1 MYFCFQISIKLFDY
15 FLKSVKWGFFIFYFL
30 ANFNEYQ
37 SYETHY
43 VTMRVM
49 TIHINIIIIPR
60 LMSKRLN
67 GAFQM
72 GGENEP
78 FQGTKSQDRPHPQNQ
93 QRKCGVTNFKALSV
107 LSVGSESFFALLLYY
122 IGCVGSSQLTRQNT
136 AIVMPKLHS
145 IYHHFNTRTS
155 INQNRH
161 SHKPN
166 SITNSPTSLALPP
179 TDTLAKQAQ
188 LSCISSGFCFLNE
201 TNKFRCLSSVKSKHA
216 QMIKMGKIWNSD
228 DMVKSLIF
236 HYLEFR
242 DFTSAAKAFF
252 LYFSRSYADWSS
264 FLEDYESFGGEVQEL
279 LEVWGELHG
288 KGVIFRSRI
297 LTIILKL
304 CTKLTVFW
312 LGVEVHASLIKRGF
326 DFDVH
331 LKCALMNFY
340 GKCRDVES
348 ANKLFSEVSDLE
360 DDLLWNEIIMV
371 NLRNE
376 KWENAI
382 KLFREMQF
390 SSAKAIS
397 RTIVKMLQA
406 CAKVGAFHEGKQIH
420 GYVLKSALESNL
432 SVCNCLISM
441 YSRNNKLELA
451 TRVFYSMKDHNLSS
465 WNSMISSYTGL
476 GYVDVAWSLFNKMNS
491 SRIQP
496 DIITWNCLLSGHFTH
511 GSYQNVLTLLR
522 GMQSFGFRP
531 NASSVSVVLQAVTE
545 LRLLKYGRESHGYI
559 LRNGL
564 DYDLY
569 VGTSL
574 MDMYVKNDCLQ
585 NAQEVFDNMKNRNI
599 VAWNSLISGYCFK
612 GLFVN
617 AKKML
622 NQMEEEEIK
631 PDLVSWN
638 SLVSGYSIWGQ
649 SKEALVIIHHMKNSG
664 IYPNVVTWTS
674 LISGSLQN
682 ETYRESLKFF
692 IQMQQEDI
700 KPNSTTMSSLLRTC
714 GGLGLLQ
721 NGKEIHCLCLKN
733 GFIKDAYVATGLID
747 MYSKSGNL
755 KSAREVFRKSA
766 NKTLASWNCMIMGFA
781 IYGNGKEAILLF
793 HELLETGFQPDAI
806 TFTALLAACKNSGL
820 VEEGWKYFDSMSTDY
835 NIIPTIE
842 HYSCMVDLLGKAGY
856 LDEAWDFIR
865 TMPFKPDAT
874 IWGALLGSC
883 RIHGHLEY
891 AEIASRR
898 LFKLEPC
905 NSANYNLMMNL
916 LAMSNRW
923 EDVERLRH
931 SMDEVGVKSV
941 LVWSWI
947 QIDQIVHVFSAEGA
961 AHPATGEICFELY
974 HLVSEMKK
982 LGYVPDTRCVYQDI
996 DEEEKGKVLLSH
1008 TEKLA
1013 IVYGLMKTKSRAP
1026 IRVIKNTR
1034 VCSDCHTAAKYMSLV
1049 RGREIFLR
1057 DGARFHHFREGEC
1070 SCNDCWQ

>member
-1 MYFCFQISIKLFDY
+1 
-15 FLKSVKWGFFIFYFL
+15 
-30 ANFNEYQ
+30 
-37 SYETHY
+37 
-43 VTMRVM
+43 
-49 TIHINIIIIPR
+49 
-60 LMSKRLN
+60 MSKRLN

-93 QRKCGVTNFKALSV
+93 QRKCEVTNFKAVSV

-122 IGCVGSSQLTRQNT
+122 IACVGSSQLTRQNT

-179 TDTLAKQAQ
+179 TDTFAKQAQ
-188 LSCISSGFCFLNE
+188 LSCTSSGFCFLNE

-216 QMIKMGKIWNSD
+216 QMIKIGKIWNSD

-236 HYLEFR
+236 HYLEFG

-304 CTKLTVFW
+304 CTRLMVFW

-371 NLRNE
+371 KLRNE

-382 KLFREMQF
+382 KLFREMKF

-451 TRVFYSMKDHNLSS
+451 TRVFDSMKDHNLSS

-522 GMQSFGFRP
+522 GMQSLGFRP

-682 ETYRESLKFF
+682 ENYRESLKFF

-700 KPNSTTMSSLLRTC
+700 KPNSTTMSSLLQTC

-947 QIDQIVHVFSAEGA
+947 QIDQTVHLFSGKGA
-961 AHPATGEICFELY
+961 PHPATGEIYFELY

-982 LGYVPDTRCVYQDI
+982 LGYAPDTRCVYQDI
-996 DEEEKGKVLLSH
+996 NEEEKGKVLLSH

>member
-1 MYFCFQISIKLFDY
+1 
-15 FLKSVKWGFFIFYFL
+15 
-30 ANFNEYQ
+30 
-37 SYETHY
+37 
-43 VTMRVM
+43 M

-60 LMSKRLN
+60 LMFERLN
-67 GAFQM
+67 GAFQV

-93 QRKCGVTNFKALSV
+93 QRKCEVTNFKAVSV

-122 IGCVGSSQLTRQNT
+122 IACVGSSQLTRQNT

-236 HYLEFR
+236 HYLEFG

-304 CTKLTVFW
+304 CTKLMAFW

-371 NLRNE
+371 KLRNE

-451 TRVFYSMKDHNLSS
+451 TRVFDSMKDHNLSS

-522 GMQSFGFRP
+522 GMQSLGFRP
-531 NASSVSVVLQAVTE
+531 NGSSVSVVLQAVTE

-612 GLFVN
+612 GLLVN

-649 SKEALVIIHHMKNSG
+649 SKEALAIIHHMKNSG

-682 ETYRESLKFF
+682 ENYRESLKFF

-700 KPNSTTMSSLLRTC
+700 KPNSTTMSSLLQTC

-961 AHPATGEICFELY
+961 PHPATGEIYFELY

>member
-1 MYFCFQISIKLFDY
+1 M
-15 FLKSVKWGFFIFYFL
+15 GIFYFL

-60 LMSKRLN
+60 LMSERLN
-67 GAFQM
+67 GAFQV

-93 QRKCGVTNFKALSV
+93 QRKCEVTNFKAVSV

-145 IYHHFNTRTS
+145 IYHQFNTRTS

-161 SHKPN
+161 SYKPT

-179 TDTLAKQAQ
+179 TDTFAKQAQ
-188 LSCISSGFCFLNE
+188 LSCTSSGFCFLNE

-252 LYFSRSYADWSS
+252 LDFSRNYADLSF

-304 CTKLTVFW
+304 CTQLMAFW

-522 GMQSFGFRP
+522 GMQSLGFRP

-649 SKEALVIIHHMKNSG
+649 SKEALAIIHHMKNSG

-714 GGLGLLQ
+714 GGLGLPQ

-733 GFIKDAYVATGLID
+733 GFIEDAYVATGLID

-961 AHPATGEICFELY
+961 PHPATGEIYFELY

>member
-1 MYFCFQISIKLFDY
+1 M
-15 FLKSVKWGFFIFYFL
+15 
-30 ANFNEYQ
+30 
-37 SYETHY
+37 H
-43 VTMRVM
+43 
-49 TIHINIIIIPR
+49 
-60 LMSKRLN
+60 
-67 GAFQM
+67 
-72 GGENEP
+72 
-78 FQGTKSQDRPHPQNQ
+78 
-93 QRKCGVTNFKALSV
+93 
-107 LSVGSESFFALLLYY
+107 
-122 IGCVGSSQLTRQNT
+122 
-136 AIVMPKLHS
+136 KLHS
-145 IYHHFNTRTS
+145 IHHFNTSTS
-155 INQNRH
+155 INHNQH
-161 SHKPN
+161 SRKPN
-166 SITNSPTSLALPP
+166 PTTNSPTSLALPP
-179 TDTLAKQAQ
+179 TAQ
-188 LSCISSGFCFLNE
+188 RSCTSLGFCFLNE
-201 TNKFRCLSSVKSKHA
+201 TTKFRSLSSVKFKHT
-216 QMIKMGKIWNSD
+216 QMIKMGKIWISD

-242 DFTSAAKAFF
+242 DFTSAAKVFF
-252 LYFSRSYADWSS
+252 LDFSRNYVDWRS
-264 FLEDYESFGGEVQEL
+264 FLEDYESFGGEVQEI
-279 LEVWGELHG
+279 LEVWGDLHG
-288 KGVIFRSRI
+288 KGVIFRSII
-297 LTIILKL
+297 LTVVLKL
-304 CTKLTVFW
+304 CTRLMAFW

-348 ANKLFSEVSDLE
+348 ANKLFNEVSDLE
-360 DDLLWNEIIMV
+360 DDQFWNEVIMV

-376 KWENAI
+376 KWENATE
-382 KLFREMQF
+382 LFREMQF
-390 SSAKAIS
+390 SSAKAVT

-406 CAKVGAFHEGKQIH
+406 CVKVGAFHEGKQIH

-441 YSRNNKLELA
+441 YSRNNKLKLA
-451 TRVFYSMKDHNLSS
+451 TRVFDSMKDHNLSS
-465 WNSMISSYTGL
+465 WNSMISSYTRL
-476 GYVDVAWSLFNKMNS
+476 GYVDAAWCLFNKMDS

-496 DIITWNCLLSGHFTH
+496 DIITWNSLLSGHFTH

-522 GMQSFGFRP
+522 GMQSLGFRP

-545 LRLLKYGRESHGYI
+545 LRLLKYGRENHGYI

-574 MDMYVKNDCLQ
+574 IDMYVKNDCLQ
-585 NAQEVFDNMKNRNI
+585 NAQEVFDNMENRNI
-599 VAWNSLISGYCFK
+599 VAWNSLISGYSFK

-617 AKKML
+617 AKKLL
-622 NQMEEEEIK
+622 NKMEEEEIK

-649 SKEALVIIHHMKNSG
+649 SKEAFAVIHQMKNSG
-664 IYPNVVTWTS
+664 IYPNVVSWTS
-674 LISGSLQN
+674 LISGSFQN
-682 ETYRESLKFF
+682 VNYRESLEFF

-733 GFIKDAYVATGLID
+733 GFIEDAYVATGLID

-766 NKTLASWNCMIMGFA
+766 NKALASWNCMITGFA
-781 IYGNGKEAILLF
+781 IYGNGKEAVLLF
-793 HELLETGFQPDAI
+793 HDMLETGFQPDAI
-806 TFTALLAACKNSGL
+806 TFTALLSACKNSGL
-820 VEEGWKYFDSMSTDY
+820 IEEGWTYFDSMSTDY

-883 RIHGHLEY
+883 RIHRHLEY

-916 LAMSNRW
+916 FAMSNRW
-923 EDVERLRH
+923 EDVERLKH

-947 QIDQIVHVFSAEGA
+947 QIDQTVHVFSAKGA
-961 AHPATGEICFELY
+961 PHPATGEIYFELY

-996 DEEEKGKVLLSH
+996 DEEEKGKMLLSH

-1013 IVYGLMKTKSRAP
+1013 IVYGLMKIKSRAP

-1034 VCSDCHTAAKYMSLV
+1034 VCSDCHSAAKYMSLV

-1057 DGARFHHFREGEC
+1057 DGARFHHFREGKC
-1070 SCNDCWQ
+1070 SCNDC